1 MMGLKHS
8 LIDVERRD
16 GFAIVSFNRPERKNA
31 LVPELLASFDTV
43 MKELDGDP
51 GILAVVLTGKG
62 ETFCVGLDV
71 ATLQEVGP
79 DAFMRFNPAKT
90 ITEWKG
96 PVIAA
101 INGLAVTGGF
111 EITVAC
117 DIILAAEEATFIDTH
132 SRVGL
137 LPGWGLSVRL
147 QRAIGIYRAKE
158 LELTGRRLP
167 AAEAAEWGLVN
178 RVVPRADLLDTACEM
193 ARTIVA
199 GAPGLPAETKALID
213 AVSKVS
219 LGDGIMLEQQI
230 GIEKGAR
237 AKGNLSFA
245 HMGKSR

>member
-1 MMGLKHS
+1 MTAEHTFVE
-8 LIDVERRD
+8 VERRE
-16 GFAIVSFNRPERKNA
+16 GFAIVSLNRPERKNA
-31 LVPELLASFDTV
+31 LVPELLASFDTA
-43 MKELDGDP
+43 MKELDADTE
-51 GILAVVLTGKG
+51 IHAVILTGKG

-71 ATLQEVGP
+71 ATLQEIGP
-79 DAFMRFNPAKT
+79 ETFLPFNPAKT
-90 ITEWKG
+90 ISDWNG

-167 AAEAAEWGLVN
+167 ASEAAEWGLVN
-178 RVVPRADLLDTACEM
+178 RIVPRTELLDVACEM
-193 ARTIVA
+193 ARVIVA
-199 GAPGLPAETKALID
+199 GSTPPAETKSLID
-213 AVSKVS
+213 RVSKVT
-219 LGDGIMLEQQI
+219 LGDGIAVEQQI
-230 GIEKGAR
+230 GYERQAR
-237 AKGNLSFA
+237 TGKNLSFA

>member
-1 MMGLKHS
+1 MAS
-8 LIDVERRD
+8 EYPFVDVERRE
-16 GFAIVSFNRPERKNA
+16 GFAIVSFNRPDRKNA
-31 LVPELLASFDTV
+31 LVPGLLTSFDTV
-43 MKELDGDP
+43 MKELDDDP
-51 GILAVVLTGKG
+51 EILAVILTGKG

-71 ATLQEVGP
+71 ATLQETGP
-79 DAFMRFNPAKT
+79 EAFLPFNPAKT
-90 ITEWKG
+90 IMDWNG

-117 DIILAAEEATFIDTH
+117 DIILAAEEAAFIDTH

-167 AAEAAEWGLVN
+167 ASEAAEWGLVN
-178 RVVPRADLLDTACEM
+178 RVVPRADLLDVACEV
-193 ARTIVA
+193 AKAIVG
-199 GAPGLPAETKALID
+199 GAPGLPSETKSLID
-213 AVSKVS
+213 SVSRVT
-219 LGDGIMLEQQI
+219 LGEGIVLEQQI
-230 GIEKGAR
+230 GHEKVAG